1 MRSNRVL
8 YMALGA
14 VMVIAA
20 MVGIGIYSRRAE
32 ADPTVPP
39 PPREEPAPS
48 SAPAPA
54 IAVPDP
60 IAEAPP
66 PTPIPVDPP
75 PPNRIPA
82 ASPKAVKRAPANGV
96 GNAVAQQAA
105 PEPLAGL
112 DQLEHEVDQLTNRAG
127 SVNGSLDR
135 LQAQQARQGL
145 SLRGDIAARQDS
157 LRLNLSK
164 AQDAVER
171 KDAARAKRYKE
182 LTESDV
188 EALEKFLGR

>member
-1 MRSNRVL
+1 MTNNRVL

-14 VMVIAA
+14 IMLVVA

-32 ADPTVPP
+32 ADPGVPP
-39 PPREEPAPS
+39 TPREEPATS

-54 IAVPDP
+54 IAVPD
-60 IAEAPP
+60 AV
-66 PTPIPVDPP
+66 VDPP
-75 PPNRIPA
+75 APNPIPA
-82 ASPKAVKRAPANGV
+82 EAIPSAGPKAARRAPAKGA
-96 GNAVAQQAA
+96 GNAVAQRAA
-105 PEPLAGL
+105 PEPPAGLNQL
-112 DQLEHEVDQLTNRAG
+112 DQLEHEVDQLTTRAG
-127 SVNGSLDR
+127 SVNSSLDR

-145 SLRGDIAARQDS
+145 SLRGDIASRQDS

-164 AQDAVER
+164 AQDAVEH
-171 KDAARAKRYKE
+171 KDPTRAKRYKE